1 VAGTLYLGTSGFA
14 YPEWKGVFY
23 PEDLPAER
31 MLEFYASR
39 LPSVEINYTFRRHP
53 AEKTLERWAAQT
65 PETFRF
71 TLKAHQRITHTRRL
85 RDADESVSMFLD
97 RARLLGERLGV
108 ILFQLPPTFHYDRE
122 ALEGFL
128 GYLPPVTRYA
138 FEFRH
143 PSWAEARELLAEQ
156 GAAWVVAETDEQ
168 TPETMSWEPFGY
180 LRLRK
185 EEYTDEELRVWAD
198 RIGSALGE
206 GHDVYCY
213 LKHEEKGAGPKFAER
228 LGELM
233 ASSGSGTR

>member
-1 VAGTLYLGTSGFA
+1 MGGTLWLGTSGFA

-23 PEDLPAER
+23 PEDLKNDG
-31 MLEFYASR
+31 MLGFYAGR
-39 LPSVEINYTFRRHP
+39 FPSVEVNYTFRRHP
-53 AEKTLERWAAQT
+53 AEKTLERWAAET
-65 PETFRF
+65 PEGFRF

-97 RARLLGERLGV
+97 RARLLGERLGT

-143 PSWAEARELLAEQ
+143 PSWEEARGLLSDQ
-156 GAAWVVAETDEQ
+156 GAAWVTAETDDQ
-168 TPETMSWEPFGY
+168 APSAMSWEPFGY

-185 EEYTDEELRVWAD
+185 EEYTDQELKVWAD
-198 RIGSALGE
+198 RIGQALGD
-206 GHDVYCY
+206 GRDVYVY
-213 LKHEEKGAGPKFAER
+213 LKHEDKGAGPRFAER
-228 LGELM
+228 LRELI
-233 ASSGSGTR
+233 G